1 MKGIVIYKSKY
12 GSTKKY
18 AEWIRESTGFD
29 MAEADKFKP
38 DELGNYDT
46 VIFGGGIYAGGIAG
60 IAFLKKNIARLH
72 GKNLA
77 VFCCGASPV
86 DADFMKALKER
97 NMPGELSDIPLFYC
111 RGGCDIANLHF
122 ADKTLCKMLVKAVAK
137 KDPAQREVW
146 ETALVEASET
156 ACDWTDKAYI
166 TPILETCG
174 IA

>member
-29 MAEADKFKP
+29 MAEADKFRP

-77 VFCCGASPV
+77 VFCCGASPF

-166 TPILETCG
+166 TPILEICG

>member
-1 MKGIVIYKSKY
+1 
-12 GSTKKY
+12 
-18 AEWIRESTGFD
+18 
-29 MAEADKFKP
+29 
-38 DELGNYDT
+38 
-46 VIFGGGIYAGGIAG
+46 
-60 IAFLKKNIARLH
+60 
-72 GKNLA
+72 
-77 VFCCGASPV
+77 
-86 DADFMKALKER
+86 
-97 NMPGELSDIPLFYC
+97 MPGELSDIPLFYC

>member
-29 MAEADKFKP
+29 MAEADKFRP
-38 DELGNYDT
+38 DELGKYDT

-77 VFCCGASPV
+77 VFCCGASPY

-97 NMPGELSDIPLFYC
+97 NMPGEMSDIPLFYC

>member
-38 DELGNYDT
+38 DQLGNYDT

-60 IAFLKKNIARLH
+60 IAFLKKNIARLK

-77 VFCCGASPV
+77 VFCCGASPF

-122 ADKTLCKMLVKAVAK
+122 ADKTLCKMLVKAVSK

-156 ACDWTDKAYI
+156 ACDWSDKAYI
-166 TPILETCG
+166 TPILEICG